1 MVASIHKHSPDTE
14 LGSCL
19 SAWPFD
25 NVTQQFF
32 CAIIR
37 SVVNWSVML
46 LFDPENEC
54 CFCPGKAGG
63 GGGGILLFT
72 EPAVSAQDHTAMQ
85 PGTLGPQIIRYKR
98 SVRHFM
104 LHPTPWQDCFSP
116 IMCFQLTDW
125 CNNYE
130 HLAQQIWED
139 MWKGNRQTKT
149 SEWWIGHTMS
159 VYEKSE
165 ILRSFQEALYD
176 SNFYVELPSWFFS
189 AINFSV
195 TVMFCAHH
203 QHKRMQ

>member
-1 MVASIHKHSPDTE
+1 MWHNSSFVPSYDLLLTGVLCCYLIQRM
-14 LGSCL
+14 
-19 SAWPFD
+19 
-25 NVTQQFF
+25 NVV
-32 CAIIR
+32 
-37 SVVNWSVML
+37 SV
-46 LFDPENEC
+46 
-54 CFCPGKAGG
+54 PGRAA